1 MELRDNNTCLRSV
14 ISRRALISL
23 SLAVWVNPFQI
34 VASTLRSRWHIPAE
48 NAPHAGCWMAW
59 PARSDIW
66 GHDLSAVR
74 DVCARVARAVSAF
87 EPVTMFARPSHAK
100 EAATA
105 CGPRTRVV
113 SLQIDD
119 CWIRDTGPLIA
130 ADREGV
136 LAGSVLNFNGWGNK
150 QPHTADAAVAA
161 RLCQSIGVAQ
171 HIVPFVSEGGA
182 WEFDGEATALTT
194 ESAVLNPNRNPQLT
208 KADVESAA
216 RRFFGVEKIIWLPG
230 ARDYWTDGHVD
241 GIARFVRPGD
251 VVIETASD
259 PRDPDAPWL
268 ARDAAALRSATDARG
283 RTLGITTLQRA
294 PRVRSRSPDFCNCY
308 VNYYLANGGLIMA
321 RFGDAVADARA
332 RDVVAALYPHR
343 RIVQLDIDALAAG
356 GGGIH
361 CITLQQPLGRG
372 GAEKM
377 DAS

>member
-1 MELRDNNTCLRSV
+1 MHDNNTCLRSV
-14 ISRRALISL
+14 ISRRALIGL
-23 SLAVWVNPFQI
+23 SLALWANPLHV
-34 VASTLRSRWHIPAE
+34 VASTLRTRWHIPAE

-59 PARSDIW
+59 PARSDVW

-74 DVCARVARAVSAF
+74 DVCARVARAVGAF

-100 EAATA
+100 QAATA
-105 CGPRTRVV
+105 CGPRIRVV
-113 SLQIDD
+113 SLQIDG

-150 QPHTADAAVAA
+150 QPHTADAKVAA
-161 RLCQSIGVAQ
+161 RLCESLGVVQ

-208 KADVESAA
+208 KADVESAG
-216 RRFFGVEKIIWLPG
+216 RRFFGVDKIIWLPG

-241 GIARFVRPGD
+241 GIARFVRPGH

-268 ARDAAALRSATDARG
+268 ARDAAALRS
-283 RTLGITTLQRA
+283 
-294 PRVRSRSPDFCNCY
+294 
-308 VNYYLANGGLIMA
+308 
-321 RFGDAVADARA
+321 
-332 RDVVAALYPHR
+332 
-343 RIVQLDIDALAAG
+343 
-356 GGGIH
+356 
-361 CITLQQPLGRG
+361 
-372 GAEKM
+372 
-377 DAS
+377 